1 MQFEKHVVVG
11 IAVEEVWIYEWMAT
25 ERYMTVKNGSL
36 SCSAYGSMPPPQH
49 ILTDIVSC
57 FIHQRGLP

>member
-36 SCSAYGSMPPPQH
+36 SCSAYGSMPPPSTYTH
-49 ILTDIVSC
+49 
-57 FIHQRGLP
+57 